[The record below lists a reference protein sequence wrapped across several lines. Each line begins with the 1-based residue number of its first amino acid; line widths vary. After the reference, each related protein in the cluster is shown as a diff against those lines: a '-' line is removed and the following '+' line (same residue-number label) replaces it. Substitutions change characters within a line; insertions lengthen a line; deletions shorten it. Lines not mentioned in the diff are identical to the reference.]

1 MSRRPG
7 QQGSI
12 ERRGNTYYARFWL
25 DEPGKDRRTYKRV
38 RICPVDGPGSL
49 NQSQRARRLK
59 DIIAEHGANDE
70 ATVQA
75 AIAANLGTTFKE
87 QSETWLKEIRKRKRR
102 PIKERTVATWRG
114 HLKYLNSKIGDTSI
128 ADINNSSM
136 RDFITVMTSEQTK
149 AGEPRFSAKSIENY
163 LQVVKMVVASV
174 KDKKGAELYPV
185 KWDSEYMD
193 VPMIEDQ
200 NTPSFTAAE
209 IETIISKAE
218 GQDRLLYAFLA
229 GSGLRIGEA
238 FALTVPDIKGT
249 VIHVRQSAWEGTM
262 TSPKTENG
270 TREVDL
276 HSSLAQLLA
285 EHIGTRPAG
294 YVFQSDRGTPLRKS
308 NLLRRSLHPI
318 LKEMGKAPCGFHAF
332 RRFRVAHLRLQSVPE
347 ILLRVWV
354 GHSTEGIT
362 DKYALEGV
370 KRNTLSRTMHAQK
383 AGLGFNLWQ
392 RDCELHPLEPLEQF
406 VSA

>member
-1 MSRRPG
+1 MK
-7 QQGSI
+7 
-12 ERRGNTYYARFWL
+12 TYL
-25 DEPGKDRRTYKRV
+25 ISKMKG
-38 RICPVDGPGSL
+38 
-49 NQSQRARRLK
+49 
-59 DIIAEHGANDE
+59 
-70 ATVQA
+70 
-75 AIAANLGTTFKE
+75 
-87 QSETWLKEIRKRKRR
+87 
-102 PIKERTVATWRG
+102 ERTKTG
-114 HLKYLNSKIGDTSI
+114 G
-128 ADINNSSM
+128 
-136 RDFITVMTSEQTK
+136 
-149 AGEPRFSAKSIENY
+149 PRFSPKSIENY

-174 KDKKGAELYPV
+174 LNEKDEPVYTV
-185 KWDSEYMD
+185 KWKHSVMD
-193 VPMIEDQ
+193 LPEVKEQD
-200 NTPSFTAAE
+200 TPSFTAVE

-238 FALTVPDIKGT
+238 FALTVPDIKATVVSVRHSMWDGT
-249 VIHVRQSAWEGTM
+249 Q

-276 HSSLAQLLA
+276 HSSLADALRD
-285 EHIGTRPAG
+285 HIGTRTTG
-294 YVFQSDRGTPLRKS
+294 YVFPSERGTALRKS

-318 LKEMGKAPCGFHAF
+318 LKEIGKRPCGFHAF

-392 RDCELHPLEPLEQF
+392 EDCELHPVAPSEQF
-406 VSA
+406 VSVLSDPTHR

>member
-1 MSRRPG
+1 M
-7 QQGSI
+7 
-12 ERRGNTYYARFWL
+12 
-25 DEPGKDRRTYKRV
+25 

-49 NQSQRARRLK
+49 NQSQRLRRLQQ
-59 DIIAEHGANDE
+59 IIAEHGANDE

-75 AIAANLGTTFKE
+75 AIAANLTTTFRQ
-87 QSETWLKEIRKRKRR
+87 QSEIWLEEIRKRKRR

-114 HLKYLNSKIGDTSI
+114 HLKYLNSKIGDTAI
-128 ADINNSSM
+128 ADVNNSSV
-136 RDFITVMTSEQTK
+136 RDFISVMTSETTK
-149 AGEPRFSAKSIENY
+149 DGAPRFSAKSIENY

-174 KDKKGAELYPV
+174 KDKKGAEVYPV

-193 VPMIEDQ
+193 VPVIEDQ

-249 VIHVRQSAWEGTM
+249 VVSVRQSAWESKITD
-262 TSPKTENG
+262 PKTRNG
-270 TREVDL
+270 RREVDI
-276 HSSLAQLLA
+276 HSSLANALSA
-285 EHIGTRPAG
+285 HIGARTTG
-294 YVFQSDRGTPLRKS
+294 LVFPSERGTPLRKS

-332 RRFRVAHLRLQSVPE
+332 RRFRVAHLRKQLVPE

-362 DKYALEGV
+362 DEYALEGV
-370 KRNTLSRTMHAQK
+370 KRDTLFRAMTAQK
-383 AGLGFNLWQ
+383 AGLGFQLWQ
-392 RDCELHPLEPLEQF
+392 GDCELHPVAPSEQF
-406 VSA
+406 VSV